1 MLSVLT
7 FFMIL
12 LVSIIALLPIVFLM
26 AIIKESEMWT
36 KGDYITFGTIFVVTL
51 SVGLFLV
58 IEISQRISELP

>member
-1 MLSVLT
+1 MLTVLT
-7 FFMIL
+7 FFVIL

-36 KGDYITFGTIFVVTL
+36 KGDYIAFGTIFVITL
-51 SVGLFLV
+51 TLGLFLV

>member
-26 AIIKESEMWT
+26 AIIKESEKWT

-58 IEISQRISELP
+58 IEITQRISELP